1 MGVIM
6 FLSALLLV
14 FLSSAGADPCPSNI
28 FLPFSVYTESMGC
41 VYADPYD
48 KFEAYEPALNRC
60 REVLGSEARL
70 VEVTSLDDQQ
80 TILPIMMA
88 AEEFFY
94 PDSGSGRSQDLQP
107 SPTGTWLL
115 CLALRTT
122 TACNSS
128 Q

>member
-48 KFEAYEPALNRC
+48 KFEAYEPALNRG

-70 VEVTSLDDQQ
+70 VEVTSLEDQH
-80 TILPIMMA
+80 TILPIMMV
-88 AEEFFY
+88 
-94 PDSGSGRSQDLQP
+94 RKP
-107 SPTGTWLL
+107 SKSLKP
-115 CLALRTT
+115 CI
-122 TACNSS
+122 SE